1 MTTDHRALV
10 AELRELLS
18 YSTPQPW
25 GMSDLS
31 APLRRGDLPLALAAV
46 NALSALLTR
55 LELLEAVADVAPDT
69 LHRGKAY
76 NPKCCISCAAKA
88 ALNNALNALENSK

>member
-55 LELLEAVADVAPDT
+55 LERLEAVAVAAQELADGEYIIT
-69 LHRGKAY
+69 ERLA
-76 NPKCCISCAAKA
+76 
-88 ALNNALNALENSK
+88 NALDALEASK